1 MKTYY
6 IDYISS
12 TDHDVCHVWTEAN
25 SADEARSEV
34 ESEYWDIEEIISVRE
49 GKCYETRRQNQSY
62 QNGR

>member
-25 SADEARSEV
+25 SADEA
-34 ESEYWDIEEIISVRE
+34 
-49 GKCYETRRQNQSY
+49 N
-62 QNGR
+62 NGVINDFYLH

>member
-12 TDHDVCHVWTEAN
+12 SDHDVCHVWCEAN

-49 GKCYETRRQNQSY
+49 GR
-62 QNGR
+62 